1 MPVPAFA
8 ILKGIFLGLGAAVP
22 IGPVNVQ
29 IARRTL
35 RDGFSHGVAL
45 GAGAVTVDVTYAVFS
60 TLGFQAIGNRRAVM
74 IPLTL
79 AGALLLGYLGFM
91 SLLAARRTLRDNPL
105 ETTAKPEASAGGAYT
120 TGLLM
125 TLLNP
130 MTLGFWFVAVPAAV
144 GVSSDGATTTRLPL
158 TCLGVFVGTAAW
170 VLFFAG
176 CLTLAGRYRG
186 KGGLLATADV
196 VGGGVL
202 LFTAGASLW
211 SLGRGFL

>member
-1 MPVPAFA
+1 MPVPAAA
-8 ILKGIFLGLGAAVP
+8 ILNGILLGLGAAVP

-35 RDGFSHGVAL
+35 RDGFARGVAL
-45 GAGAVTVDVTYAVFS
+45 GAGAVTVDVGYAVLS
-60 TLGFQAIGNRRAVM
+60 ALGFRTIGDRPAVV

-79 AGALLLGYLGFM
+79 AGALFLAYLGVQ
-91 SLLAARRTLRDNPL
+91 SLIAARRTLRADPL
-105 ETTAKPEASAGGAYT
+105 ESSAATETSTGGAYI

-130 MTLGFWFVAVPAAV
+130 MTLGFWFIAVPAAV
-144 GVSSDGATTTRLPL
+144 GVSGEGVATGLPM
-158 TCLGVFVGTAAW
+158 TCVGVFIGTAAW

-176 CLTLAGRYRG
+176 CLSLAGRRRG
-186 KGGLLATADV
+186 RGGLLATADV

-202 LFTAGASLW
+202 LFTAAVSLW
-211 SLGRGFL
+211 SLGNRFL

>member
-1 MPVPAFA
+1 MPGAATA
-8 ILKGIFLGLGAAVP
+8 ILKGILLGLGAAVP

-35 RDGFSHGVAL
+35 REGFGQGAAL
-45 GAGAVTVDVTYAVFS
+45 GAGAVTVDVLYAIVS
-60 TLGFQAIGNRRAVM
+60 AIGFRTIGDRPSVT
-74 IPLTL
+74 IPLTIT
-79 AGALLLGYLGFM
+79 GALFLGFLGVQ
-91 SLLAARRTLRDNPL
+91 SLLAARRTLAAHPL
-105 ETTAKPEASAGGAYT
+105 EDSPQVEASAGGAYL

-144 GVSSDGATTTRLPL
+144 GVSVEGVAARLPM
-158 TCLGVFVGTAAW
+158 TCIGVFIGTAAW

-176 CLTLAGRYRG
+176 CLSVAGRYRRR
-186 KGGLLATADV
+186 GGLLAAADV

-202 LFTAGASLW
+202 LFTAVASLW
-211 SLGRGFL
+211 SLGKRFL

>member
-1 MPVPAFA
+1 MPVAVAA
-8 ILKGIFLGLGAAVP
+8 ILKGILLGLGAAVP

-35 RDGFSHGVAL
+35 RDGFAQGVAL
-45 GAGAVTVDVTYAVFS
+45 GAGAVTVDVVYAVVS
-60 TLGFQAIGNRRAVM
+60 TLGFRTIGDRPAVT
-74 IPLTL
+74 IPLTI
-79 AGALLLGYLGFM
+79 AGSLLLAYLGVL
-91 SLLAARRTLRDNPL
+91 SLLAARRTLRADPL
-105 ETTAKPEASAGGAYT
+105 EASLKSEPSAGGAYL

-144 GVSSDGATTTRLPL
+144 GVSGEGAAARLPM
-158 TCLGVFVGTAAW
+158 TCLGVFIGTAAW

-176 CLTLAGRYRG
+176 SLSLASRNRRR
-186 KGGLLATADV
+186 GGLLAAADV

-202 LFTAGASLW
+202 LFTAAASLW
-211 SLGRGFL
+211 SLGNRFL